1 MAKWFKDYLS
11 FGSKRVPPQPPKP
24 DYTESEILKA
34 YRAQKNLDFE
44 DPYEDFENRARNEN
58 GQTEV
63 FHTGFGSPLKTT
75 SLDIKVVS
83 PKHRLI
89 KVESQDL
96 GRSKILLSSVSL
108 EEPTDP
114 VVPSAPVLGDND
126 YSDPFDA
133 RLELRPET
141 IQGLTT
147 PENNGYM
154 EPYEAQK
161 VITELQR
168 RTGGGGV
175 WGRGEVQLYDTPY
188 EERVPGQ
195 PDLPEEGRE
204 SRLPQDDE
212 RPADEYDQPWEW
224 KKEHISKAF
233 ADMKDLADL
242 PWPPPVGQLEEEP
255 VLGEQVQ
262 FEGAEWDRSSPT
274 ERLRS
279 SRPLPTTGSSKLRK
293 PSDPHS
299 VMGERVDPT
308 LPLEKQ
314 VWYHGSLSR
323 SEAESLLTLCKE
335 CSYLVRNSET
345 SRLDYSLSLRSC
357 QGFMHI
363 KFSQSKDGRYVLG
376 QNSPPFETI
385 PEVIHYYTT
394 HKLPIK
400 GAEHLSL
407 LFPVLVQTL

>member
-24 DYTESEILKA
+24 DYSESEILKA

-44 DPYEDFENRARNEN
+44 DPYEDFENRARNDN
-58 GQTEV
+58 GSNETS
-63 FHTGFGSPLKTT
+63 HMGFGSPLKSS

-89 KVESQDL
+89 KVDSQDL

-114 VVPSAPVLGDND
+114 VVPSAPVMGDTD

-133 RLELRPET
+133 RLDPHPET
-141 IQGLTT
+141 TQGPIP

-168 RTGGGGV
+168 RAGGGAGG

-204 SRLPQDDE
+204 SRLPQDDD

-233 ADMKDLADL
+233 A
-242 PWPPPVGQLEEEP
+242 
-255 VLGEQVQ
+255 VQ
-262 FEGAEWDRSSPT
+262 FEGAEWDRSCSPT
-274 ERLRS
+274 ERLRCP
-279 SRPLPTTGSSKLRK
+279 RPTTGSMKLRK
-293 PSDPHS
+293 PSEPHS
-299 VMGERVDPT
+299 MIGERVDPT

-314 VWYHGSLSR
+314 VWYHGALSR

-345 SRLDYSLSLRSC
+345 SCLDYSLSLRSC
-357 QGFMHI
+357 QGFMHM
-363 KFSQSKDGRYVLG
+363 KFSQSKDGRYILG
-376 QNSPPFETI
+376 QNSPPFDTI

>member
-58 GQTEV
+58 GPTEV
-63 FHTGFGSPLKTT
+63 FHTGFGSPLKST

-89 KVESQDL
+89 KVDSQDL

-114 VVPSAPVLGDND
+114 VIPSAPVLGDND

-133 RLELRPET
+133 RLDLRPET

-233 ADMKDLADL
+233 A
-242 PWPPPVGQLEEEP
+242 
-255 VLGEQVQ
+255 VQ

-314 VWYHGSLSR
+314 V
-323 SEAESLLTLCKE
+323 
-335 CSYLVRNSET
+335 
-345 SRLDYSLSLRSC
+345 SC